1 MKKYT
6 FFLLIFGLL
15 AACESPDV
23 CTGNCAN
30 KRIRFID
37 DGVNFNRIVYDDEN
51 RQTYFIQAIDSISR
65 YKYDTGSSTA
75 TLRGGPN
82 GDTDYVTDET
92 IVSGMSLVTRAD
104 IPSQNLRIEYEYDA
118 AGQLIKS
125 VQKRLKTP
133 ATILN
138 TSIYTWYLGNLVTTV
153 STSPGVAPVTTKF
166 TYYPNITNTVS
177 NEFNGLMILGK
188 TPDKAQKTVITGSN
202 TTNYDYLVNDCGCI
216 TQTTRTSGTTNT
228 VRKYTYELVPR

>member
-6 FFLLIFGLL
+6 FFLLILGLL
-15 AACESPDV
+15 VACESPDV

-37 DGVNFNRIVYDDEN
+37 DGVNFNRIVYDDDN

-82 GDTDYVTDET
+82 GDTDYITDET

-104 IPSQNLRIEYEYDA
+104 VPSQNLRIEYEYDA
-118 AGQLIKS
+118 AGQQIKS
-125 VQKRLKTP
+125 IQRRLKTP
-133 ATILN
+133 NVIINVST
-138 TSIYTWYLGNLVTTV
+138 YTWYLGNLVTTV
-153 STSPGVAPVTTKF
+153 STNPGAAPLTTKF

-177 NEFNGLMILGK
+177 NEFNGLRILGK
-188 TPDKAQKTVITGSN
+188 TSDKAQKSSLTNGITA
-202 TTNYDYLVNDCGCI
+202 NYTYDINDCGCI
-216 TQTTRTSGTTNT
+216 TQTTRTSGTANII
-228 VRKYTYELVPR
+228 RKYTYELIPR

>member
-6 FFLLIFGLL
+6 FFLLILGLL

-37 DGVNFNRIVYDDEN
+37 DGVHFNRIVYDDDN

-65 YKYDTGSSTA
+65 YSYDIGSSTA

-82 GDTDYVTDET
+82 GDTDYITDET
-92 IVSGMSLVTRAD
+92 IVSGMSLVTRA
-104 IPSQNLRIEYEYDA
+104 
-118 AGQLIKS
+118 AGQQIKS
-125 VQKRLKTP
+125 IQRRLNNPTI
-133 ATILN
+133 ILN
-138 TSIYTWYLGNLVTTV
+138 TSIYTWYLGNLVKTI
-153 STSPGVAPVTTKF
+153 STNTGAAPVTTNF

-177 NEFNGLMILGK
+177 NEFNGLRILGK
-188 TPDKAQKTVITGSN
+188 TSDKAQKTTV
-202 TTNYDYLVNDCGCI
+202 TNGVTANYTYDINECGCI
-216 TQTTRTSGTTNT
+216 TQTTRSSGTGNI
-228 VRKYTYELVPR
+228 VRKYTYELIPR